1 MHLLL
6 TGILLGWGAAI
17 PLGPI
22 NVEMIRRNLMFG
34 TKSGLGLGFG
44 ATLAD
49 TSYIVLILGGILVF
63 LNQPLILEIVGFAGA
78 FVLAWFAYKSLTAKP
93 LQVTNKLVQR
103 NFFHTLFAG
112 FLMTFLNPYTII
124 FWSSIS
130 SQIASY
136 AVGKHDAILLT
147 TLGVILGTLSW
158 SLSLNTTLHFT
169 RHKISP
175 KVMRMLN
182 IIGGLILLGF
192 AIAGIVHSIQMIR
205 SA

>member
-22 NVEMIRRNLMFG
+22 NVEMIRRNLLFG
-34 TKSGLGLGFG
+34 TRSGLGIAFG

-49 TSYIVLILGGILVF
+49 TCYILLILGGILVF
-63 LNQPLILEIVGFAGA
+63 LNRPIILEVVGFAGA

-93 LQVTNKLVQR
+93 LQMENRLQQR
-103 NFFHTLFAG
+103 NFFHTVLAG
-112 FLMTFLNPYTII
+112 FLMTLLNPFTII

-136 AVGKHDAILLT
+136 AVGKHDAVFLA
-147 TLGVILGTLSW
+147 TLGVIIGTLSW

-169 RHKISP
+169 RHKIKPSI
-175 KVMRMLN
+175 MRMLN

-192 AIAGIVHSIQMIR
+192 AITGIAHSIFMIR
-205 SA
+205 H